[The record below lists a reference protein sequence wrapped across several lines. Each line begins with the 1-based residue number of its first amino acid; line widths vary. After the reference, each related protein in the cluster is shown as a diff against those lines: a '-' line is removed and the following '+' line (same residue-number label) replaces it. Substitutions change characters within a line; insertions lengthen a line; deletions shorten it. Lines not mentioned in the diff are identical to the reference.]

1 MEIIALGIDQGLA
14 NLGFGII
21 KLTVDEND
29 VESDIKLIE
38 SGTYNTSS
46 KNELQDRLLEI
57 HNMINALNL
66 KYNANVI
73 GCEKLFFNPFQKQ
86 KGEKGGRN
94 KSASIMITNMV
105 SGIIFL
111 VAGENKLFIKDFT
124 PGTVKKYVAGS
135 GRATKD
141 DVIKAIDDFCIKQGV
156 KLETDHEA
164 DAISIGITVARYY
177 VNDVLPLIRAT
188 EAVIKAET
196 SQEEKDLINATVMV
210 NSLPLSNE
218 KAELLKRIGS
228 SYDIVVTNAVIE
240 AESSKLEEDISRA
253 VKLINALPNGRK
265 KTSLSKRIDKVSK
278 NRMETIATNAVIEA
292 ENSKSETDIAR
303 AVELVN
309 ELPNGRKKTSL
320 SKQIDKINKSKN
332 EKSKKESA

>member
-21 KLTVDEND
+21 KLTLDDND
-29 VESDIKLIE
+29 VERDIKLIN
-38 SGTYNTSS
+38 SGTYTTSS

-57 HNMINALNL
+57 HDMINGLNL

-141 DVIKAIDDFCIKQGV
+141 DVIKAIDDFCLKQGV
-156 KLETDHEA
+156 TLETDHEA

-196 SQEEKDLINATVMV
+196 SMEEKNLIIATTMV
-210 NSLPLSNE
+210 NALPMSNE

-228 SYDIVVTNAVIE
+228 SYDVVVTNAVIE
-240 AESSKLEEDISRA
+240 AENTKAEPDISRA
-253 VKLINALPNGRK
+253 TELINALSNGRK
-265 KTSLSKRIDKVSK
+265 KTSLSKRIDKVNK
-278 NRMETIATNAVIEA
+278 FKMDTVVTNAVIEA
-292 ENSKSETDIAR
+292 ENSKAETDISR
-303 AVELVN
+303 AIELIN
-309 ELPNGRKKTSL
+309 ALPSGRKKTSL
-320 SKQIDKINKSKN
+320 SKRIDKIKI
-332 EKSKKESA
+332 

>member
-21 KLTVDEND
+21 NLSLDDND
-29 VESDIKLIE
+29 VENDIKLIE

-57 HNMINALNL
+57 HDMINGLNL
-66 KYNANVI
+66 KYNANVV
-73 GCEKLFFNPFQKQ
+73 GCEKLFFNPFQ
-86 KGEKGGRN
+86 KGGRN

-141 DVIKAIDDFCIKQGV
+141 EVIKAIDDFCTKQGV
-156 KLETDHEA
+156 TLETDHEA

-177 VNDVLPLIRAT
+177 VNDVLPIIRAT

-196 SQEEKDLINATVMV
+196 SMEEKDLISATTMV

-218 KAELLKRIGS
+218 KTDLLKRIGS
-228 SYDIVVTNAVIE
+228 SYDIVVTNAVVE
-240 AESSKLEEDISRA
+240 AETSKTEEDIARA
-253 VKLINALPNGRK
+253 VELINALSNGRK
-265 KTSLSKRIDKVSK
+265 KTSLSKRIDKVNK
-278 NRMETIATNAVIEA
+278 VKIETVATNSVIEA
-292 ENSKSETDIAR
+292 EISKTNIDIAR
-303 AVELVN
+303 ATELIN
-309 ELPNGRKKTSL
+309 SLPSGRKKTSL
-320 SKQIDKINKSKN
+320 SKRVDKIKN
-332 EKSKKESA
+332 

>member
-21 KLTVDEND
+21 NLTLDKND
-29 VESDIKLIE
+29 VETDIKLID
-38 SGTYNTSS
+38 SGTRNTSS
-46 KNELQDRLLEI
+46 KDELQKRLLEI
-57 HNMINALNL
+57 YSMINELNL

-86 KGEKGGRN
+86 KGGRN

-141 DVIKAIDDFCIKQGV
+141 DVIKAIYDFCSKQGV
-156 KLETDHEA
+156 TLKTDHEA

-177 VNDVLPLIRAT
+177 VNNVLPLIRAT

-196 SQEEKDLINATVMV
+196 SMEEKELINATVVV
-210 NSLPLSNE
+210 NSLPISNE
-218 KAELLKRIGS
+218 KAELLKRIES
-228 SYDIVVTNAVIE
+228 SYDIIVTNAVIE
-240 AESSKLEEDISRA
+240 AETSKSEEDISRA
-253 VKLINALPNGRK
+253 VKLINVLSNGRK
-265 KTSLSKRIDKVSK
+265 KTSLSKRIDKVNK
-278 NRMETIATNAVIEA
+278 NRVETFVTNAVIEA
-292 ENSKSETDIAR
+292 ETSKTEIDISR
-303 AVELVN
+303 AVELIN
-309 ELPNGRKKTSL
+309 DLPNGRKKTSL
-320 SKQIDKINKSKN
+320 SKRVEKINK
-332 EKSKKESA
+332 KK